1 MNFRPGLSRLMRWIL
16 LLSIFFVL
24 LLLLLR
30 AALYLWFPRP
40 ANGAISSWPAFNL
53 GFHYD
58 IRWVSLVA
66 LVVLVLGSIPILNPF
81 RKNTAR
87 IIWMTV
93 FMVLAFAL
101 IIFYV
106 FDFGYYAYLSQ
117 RLNASA
123 LNFLKDAKISGA
135 MIWQTYP
142 VLRILLGILVFL
154 ALIGWFLRWSYR
166 MISNFPDPSTRTSRI
181 VGFIVGFLLF
191 GVAIFGH
198 LGQYPLRWS
207 DAFGLGNDYAA
218 NLALNPMESFFNTMD
233 FRNTG
238 FDAEAARKYQLMMS
252 GYLGINVSGDSI
264 SYFRT
269 RNPKPVVTSK
279 PNIVL
284 VICESFSAYKSSMWG
299 NKLNTTPFFNQLC
312 ENGMFFDR
320 CFTPSF
326 GTARGVW
333 ATLTG
338 IPDVQPTQTAS
349 RNPTIVDQHIIINDF
364 KGYDKNYFLGGSTS
378 WANIRGLLSNNI
390 HDLRIY
396 EQDDFDAPKVD
407 VWGISDKNLFLEAN
421 KILAKKSNPFFA
433 VIQTADNHRPYTIPE
448 EDRAEFKMEEFPID
462 TLRAYGFENND
473 EMNAF
478 RYTDFC
484 FQKFIEAARKEKYYE
499 NTMFV
504 FVGDHGIP
512 GDVGNLFPR
521 PWTDLRLANMHV
533 PLLFY
538 MPGKLAASRNS
549 HISSQVDV
557 LPTIAGLCGIAYS
570 SSALG
575 RDLLDSS
582 LYRDSD
588 KQFAFFYDPEMKT
601 IGAAKGGYFFRK
613 QINGNV
619 ENFVSILSNDP
630 VLTNDSTKL
639 KREQLK
645 QLAEAT
651 YSTAQFMLFH
661 NKKSN

>member
-16 LLSIFFVL
+16 LLSILFVL
-24 LLLLLR
+24 LLLLLM

-338 IPDVQPTQTAS
+338 IPDVQLPKRLAEILRSWISISSSTTS
-349 RNPTIVDQHIIINDF
+349 KVTIRII
-364 KGYDKNYFLGGSTS
+364 FLVEVPAG
-378 WANIRGLLSNNI
+378 
-390 HDLRIY
+390 
-396 EQDDFDAPKVD
+396 Q
-407 VWGISDKNLFLEAN
+407 ISGD
-421 KILAKKSNPFFA
+421 
-433 VIQTADNHRPYTIPE
+433 Y
-448 EDRAEFKMEEFPID
+448 FPI
-462 TLRAYGFENND
+462 TFMTSGF
-473 EMNAF
+473 MN
-478 RYTDFC
+478 RMILTR
-484 FQKFIEAARKEKYYE
+484 RKL
-499 NTMFV
+499 MFGESV
-504 FVGDHGIP
+504 IKTFSWKP
-512 GDVGNLFPR
+512 TR
-521 PWTDLRLANMHV
+521 
-533 PLLFY
+533 
-538 MPGKLAASRNS
+538 
-549 HISSQVDV
+549 SSQ
-557 LPTIAGLCGIAYS
+557 
-570 SSALG
+570 
-575 RDLLDSS
+575 
-582 LYRDSD
+582 
-588 KQFAFFYDPEMKT
+588 KN
-601 IGAAKGGYFFRK
+601 
-613 QINGNV
+613 QIP
-619 ENFVSILSNDP
+619 FL
-630 VLTNDSTKL
+630 
-639 KREQLK
+639 Q
-645 QLAEAT
+645 
-651 YSTAQFMLFH
+651 
-661 NKKSN
+661 

>member
-1 MNFRPGLSRLMRWIL
+1 MKFRLGLSRLMRWIL

-24 LLLLLR
+24 LLFLLR
-30 AALYLWFPRP
+30 TGLYLWFPRP
-40 ANGAISSWPAFNL
+40 TNETASAWPAFNL

-66 LVVLVLGSIPILNPF
+66 LVTLVFGSFSFLNPF
-81 RKNTAR
+81 KKPFAR
-87 IIWMTV
+87 RFWMTLFILLSFV
-93 FMVLAFAL
+93 L

-135 MIWQTYP
+135 MVWQTYP
-142 VLRILLGILVFL
+142 VLRILLGILIIL
-154 ALIGWFLRWSYR
+154 LLIGWFLRWSYR
-166 MISNFPDPSTRTSRI
+166 KISSAPDPSSRTSRI
-181 VGFIVGFLLF
+181 VCFIIGFILF

-207 DAFGLGNDYAA
+207 DAFGLGNDYSA

-238 FDAEAARKYQLMMS
+238 FDAEAARKYQPLMS
-252 GYLGINVSGDSI
+252 GYLGIDGASDSI
-264 SYFRT
+264 SYFRARQSQALLT
-269 RNPKPVVTSK
+269 GK

-299 NKLNTTPFFNQLC
+299 NKLNTTPFFNGLC
-312 ENGMFFDR
+312 NNGIFFDR

-349 RNPTIVDQHIIINDF
+349 RNPLIVDQHIIINDF
-364 KGYDKNYFLGGSTS
+364 KGYNKNYFLGGSTS

-390 HDLRIY
+390 HDLKIY

-421 KILAKKSNPFFA
+421 RILAQKPNPFFA

-448 EDRAEFKMEEFPID
+448 EDKSEFKMVEVPID

-499 NTMFV
+499 NTLFV

-512 GDVGNLFPR
+512 GDVGKLFPR

-538 MPGKLAASRNS
+538 MPGKLQPSRNS

-557 LPTIAGLCGIAYS
+557 LPTIAGLCGVAYTS
-570 SSALG
+570 TALG
-575 RDLLDSS
+575 RDLMDSA
-582 LYRDSD
+582 LYNSPE
-588 KQFAFFYDPEMKT
+588 KQFAFFFDPEMKT
-601 IGAAKGGYFFRK
+601 IGAAKGEYFFRK
-613 QINGNV
+613 QISGSI
-619 ENFVSILSNDP
+619 ENFVSIVNNDP
-630 VLTNDSTKL
+630 VPDNDSTKA

-645 QLAEAT
+645 QLAEGT
-651 YSTAQFMLFH
+651 YETAQYMLFH
-661 NKKSN
+661 NKKR